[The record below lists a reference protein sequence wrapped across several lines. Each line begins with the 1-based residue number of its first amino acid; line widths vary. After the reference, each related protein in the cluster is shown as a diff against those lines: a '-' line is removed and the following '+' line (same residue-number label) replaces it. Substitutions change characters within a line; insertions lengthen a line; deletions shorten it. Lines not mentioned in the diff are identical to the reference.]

1 MIYRTLFLECA
12 IFRIHLF
19 WNTLEPRME
28 LARILKNKILQYW
41 CWIYRN
47 I

>member
-1 MIYRTLFLECA
+1 
-12 IFRIHLF
+12 
-19 WNTLEPRME
+19 ME